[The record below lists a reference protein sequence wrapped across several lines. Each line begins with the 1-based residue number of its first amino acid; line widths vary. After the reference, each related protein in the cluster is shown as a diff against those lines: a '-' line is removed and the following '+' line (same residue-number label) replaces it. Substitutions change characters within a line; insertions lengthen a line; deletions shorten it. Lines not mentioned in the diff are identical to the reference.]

1 MIFILSSS
9 LKHFYQF
16 DHDSPNF
23 KNQLEILTQSRHVLS
38 GNKTRNFCVIYKILD
53 KKESSIY
60 HVIVPLEVTEFT
72 HLTIDNDPGA
82 HLHIFIN
89 YSNML

>member
-1 MIFILSSS
+1 MIPQISKINWRYFP
-9 LKHFYQF
+9 KVAMFCR
-16 DHDSPNF
+16 
-23 KNQLEILTQSRHVLS
+23 K

-72 HLTIDNDPGA
+72 HLTIDNDPGT